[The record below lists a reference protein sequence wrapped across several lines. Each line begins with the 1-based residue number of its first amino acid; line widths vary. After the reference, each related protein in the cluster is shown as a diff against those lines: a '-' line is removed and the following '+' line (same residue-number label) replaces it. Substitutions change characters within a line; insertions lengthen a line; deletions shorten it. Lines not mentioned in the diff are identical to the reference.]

1 MGHVLSAPAPALIH
15 HPEPS
20 SVSFRWRNPKQ
31 GELITAA
38 PDFGQVASRPPDI
51 HAGSGGSEF
60 TTTGSLP
67 PPPATEGSLL
77 NVSALLPTPASGAL
91 STRLQSFSGGNQSV
105 RRWRELVVNVNVLV
119 IQRQCKKCPKV
130 MLFDISCFNITL
142 VKIKVNS
149 TWVKS

>member
-67 PPPATEGSLL
+67 PPPPPRAACSMCLL
-77 NVSALLPTPASGAL
+77 SYQHQPLVLFQHVRKALLGEIS
-91 STRLQSFSGGNQSV
+91 RLEGEGN
-105 RRWRELVVNVNVLV
+105 L
-119 IQRQCKKCPKV
+119 
-130 MLFDISCFNITL
+130 
-142 VKIKVNS
+142 
-149 TWVKS
+149 